1 MTSTVPSSTPGS
13 DSTIGRTE
21 GPILVVE
28 DLTVTFPTEDGP
40 VSAVQGLSYSVE
52 MGKTLGIVGESGSG
66 KSVSSMAVL
75 GLHDAKSSQITGSI
89 RIDGTEV
96 VGLSENRFRKLRGN
110 TVSMIFQD
118 ALAALHPFYKIGAQL
133 AEAYQV
139 HHPNASDRDARR
151 KAIEMLD
158 RVGIPQ
164 PDSRVDDF
172 PHQFSGG
179 MRQRAMI
186 AMGLI
191 NDPSLLIADE
201 PTTALDVTVQAQIL
215 DLLQDLQREFN
226 SAVIIITHDLGVIA
240 EMADDVLVM
249 YAGRCVEYGTTKEI
263 LTHPEMP
270 YTWGLLS
277 SIPDISA
284 STDARLIPIPGNP
297 PSLFSPP
304 TGCAFHP
311 RCGFKDKVPGR
322 LCYDKMPELATGS
335 GRVEH
340 LKRCHLANPDA
351 IYRAEV
357 LPEIAPDLVEE
368 IR

>member
-1 MTSTVPSSTPGS
+1 MSDTLTTTNRAGGPGS
-13 DSTIGRTE
+13 SDD
-21 GPILVVE
+21 PFLVVE
-28 DLTVTFPTEDGP
+28 DLSVSFPTEDGLVTA
-40 VSAVQGLSYSVE
+40 VSDLSYQVE
-52 MGKTLGIVGESGSG
+52 LGKTLGIVGESGSG

-89 RIDGTEV
+89 RVDGTEV
-96 VGLSENRFRKLRGN
+96 IGLSESRMRKLRGN
-110 TVSMIFQD
+110 RVAMIFQD
-118 ALAALHPFYKIGAQL
+118 ALAALHPFYKVGDQL
-133 AEAYQV
+133 SEAYLV
-139 HHPNASDRDARR
+139 HHQDASKRDARR

-164 PDSRVDDF
+164 PDRRVDDYA
-172 PHQFSGG
+172 HQFSGG

-215 DLLQDLQREFN
+215 DLLGDLQKEFN

-249 YAGRCVEYGTTKEI
+249 YAGRAVEYGTTKEL

-277 SIPDISA
+277 SVADVTSDT
-284 STDARLIPIPGNP
+284 SARLIPIPGNP
-297 PSLFSPP
+297 PSLLRPP

-311 RCGFKDKVPGR
+311 RCVHTDKVPGA
-322 LCYDKMPELATGS
+322 LCSTELPTLSPGARG
-335 GRVEH
+335 GGH
-340 LKRCHLANPDA
+340 LKRCHLSNPDA
-351 IYRAEV
+351 IYQTEV
-357 LPEIAPDLVEE
+357 LPEIAPDLVGEDFH
-368 IR
+368 R